1 MKRIFLTVMVLGL
14 GAGLLAGCKQDK
26 KPIDAEKAKAVATEA
41 VESAREKAIEV
52 KEEVKEAAKEAAVAV
67 KEKAVEVG
75 GAVKEAAK
83 GAAETVKEK
92 AAEVKEAVPVKIA
105 PGGDKVY
112 KARCLACH
120 GPDGKGTAM
129 APAFIGN
136 EWIKGASKA
145 DIANV
150 VKNGRQPKDKRHK
163 NFAMGMPAQTGM
175 PEDDVTAVVDYLKSL
190 N

>member
-52 KEEVKEAAKEAAVAV
+52 KEEVKEAAKEAAVA
-67 KEKAVEVG
+67 
-75 GAVKEAAK
+75 
-83 GAAETVKEK
+83 VKEK